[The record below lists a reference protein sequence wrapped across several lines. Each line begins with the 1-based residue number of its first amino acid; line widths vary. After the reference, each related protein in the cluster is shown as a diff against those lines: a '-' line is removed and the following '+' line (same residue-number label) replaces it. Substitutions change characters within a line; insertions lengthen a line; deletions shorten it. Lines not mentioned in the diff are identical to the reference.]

1 MIPVMLK
8 NEQIMAKIADV
19 DMIRLIFR
27 ETVRSLTIYFK
38 AMEFPMMWTITS
50 AEYVSKMPV

>member
-1 MIPVMLK
+1 MLK